1 MHGIFNFHNSESALK
16 IEAFSVRSSDF
27 TGQGAKEKE
36 ETATPCSFCRQ
47 GATAF

>member
-16 IEAFSVRSSDF
+16 IEALSVRSSDF
-27 TGQGAKEKE
+27 TGQGEE